1 MFDTTI
7 SLGSV
12 IAAAS
17 VMVTWY
23 LNTKKFRREDKLRRE
38 QQHQENAARLA
49 NIERHLGGPHEKP
62 LVQRVERIEA
72 KVEHLEKRI
81 CE

>member
-17 VMVTWY
+17 IILTFY
-23 LNTKKFRREDKLRRE
+23 LNTKKFRRDDKQRRE
-38 QQHQENAARLA
+38 TQHQENLQRLA
-49 NIERHLGGPHEKP
+49 NIERHLGGPHDPP
-62 LVQRVERIEA
+62 LVQRVG
-72 KVEHLEKRI
+72 HLEYRVDRL
-81 CE
+81 ERDGT